1 MNVRSMRIA
10 AALTM
15 AVAFAASAATPQQR
29 GEYRAALKAAA
40 AGYNG
45 AIRACP
51 AKRGSERSICVAEA
65 KAARKHDELDAK
77 AKFVDTPQARV
88 DARVGE
94 AKADYALARAKC
106 GAKGDAE
113 RRDCIGAARAV
124 EQEAIAQAMRT
135 RR

>member
-1 MNVRSMRIA
+1 MNVRSTRIA

-29 GEYRAALKAAA
+29 AEYRAALKAAA

-45 AIRACP
+45 AIKAC
-51 AKRGSERSICVAEA
+51 RSSSGSERSICVAEA
-65 KAARKHDELDAK
+65 KAARKHEELDAK

-94 AKADYALARAKC
+94 AKADYALARA
-106 GAKGDAE
+106 AVS
-113 RRDCIGAARAV
+113 AAAILRALGL
-124 EQEAIAQAMRT
+124 RT
-135 RR
+135 A